1 MILVCNLAGLL
12 TLNGVTLA
20 NWFCCWEADGIGLE
34 LYRVASFV
42 VIAVLKTLD
51 GFASDMFLFI
61 I

>member
-1 MILVCNLAGLL
+1 M
-12 TLNGVTLA
+12 LNGVTLA
-20 NWFCCWEADGIGLE
+20 NWFCWKEADGIGLE

-51 GFASDMFLFI
+51 GFASDIFLFI

>member
-1 MILVCNLAGLL
+1 VFGVCNRAGLVM
-12 TLNGVTLA
+12 LNGVTLA
-20 NWFCCWEADGIGLE
+20 NWFCWKEADGIGLE

-51 GFASDMFLFI
+51 GFASDIFLFI